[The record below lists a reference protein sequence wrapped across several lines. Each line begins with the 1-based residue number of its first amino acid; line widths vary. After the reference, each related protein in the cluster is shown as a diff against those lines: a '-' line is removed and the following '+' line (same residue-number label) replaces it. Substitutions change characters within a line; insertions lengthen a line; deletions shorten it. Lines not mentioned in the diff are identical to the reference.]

1 MVRQCDPRFHGAG
14 ELSRHEAVQR
24 AFGAASAYDDNAR
37 VQRIAAEKLAARI
50 AALPLPASPR
60 VLEIG
65 CGTGF
70 LTQALLDHGIGGE
83 WLITDLAPE
92 MLARCRDRIGDAP
105 GRRFAVLDG
114 EYDAP
119 PDLSYDLV
127 CSSLA
132 MQWFDDQPAAIAR
145 MLGWL
150 APGRHCLFTTLG
162 ENTFSEWRTA
172 HAAEGLGPGTPRF
185 ASVDVLASIL
195 PEAQVTPPQ
204 AEMLIDQ
211 HGDARQFLGALRAIG
226 ATTAAPRHRPLSAAE
241 LRRVMRRF
249 EQGGSQIS
257 YEVVTCHFTRAT

>member
-1 MVRQCDPRFHGAG
+1 MVRQRDPRFRGAIG
-14 ELSRHEAVQR
+14 MIRHEAVQR

-50 AALPLPASPR
+50 AALPLPSSPR

-114 EYDAP
+114 EHGTP
-119 PDLSYDLV
+119 PGMPYDLV

-132 MQWFDDQPAAIAR
+132 MQWFDDQPAAVAR

-150 APGRHCLFTTLG
+150 APGGHCLFTTLG
-162 ENTFSEWRTA
+162 ANTFSEWRAA
-172 HAAEGLGPGTPRF
+172 HAAEGLEPGTPRF

-195 PEAQVTPPQ
+195 PESQVFAPQ
-204 AEMLIDQ
+204 AEMLIDR

-226 ATTAAPRHRPLSAAE
+226 ATTATPHHRPLSAAE
-241 LRRVMRRF
+241 LRQVMRRF
-249 EQGGSQIS
+249 DQGGSQIS
-257 YEVVTCHFTRAT
+257 YEVVTCHFIRAT